1 MADAASVSPA
11 VPKPAHVPDSLV
23 YDFDMFADP
32 SYVANPHARLLEL
45 IQAAPP
51 VFWTPRRGGQW
62 VFLSHNANFQ
72 ASRDWE
78 SFSSEAMSPAEA
90 MALKAKLPP
99 DMNIPRAVPINVD
112 PPMHGKYRIPLQGA
126 FSPKAMEA
134 LKPAIKALADQLID
148 QFAPRGRCE
157 FMAEIAEP
165 MPVQVFLKMMG
176 LPLDRQ
182 QEYRAIVRE
191 HLSQIVPDMMHT
203 IRMLQKIAASMR
215 DTILERRDNPQDDLI
230 SVLWQSKIDGQPT
243 TMADM
248 ENYAVLLFIA
258 GLDTV
263 MNGMGFGIRHIAEDQ
278 ALQDRLRKDP
288 ALIREAVEE
297 LLRRYSFTVPV
308 RRVAKDLVFEG
319 VEMKA
324 GERVLLFLPAADL
337 DGKEFP
343 NPARFDLDR
352 ENKTHIAFNAGPHR
366 CLGSHLARVELQ
378 ILYEQMLE
386 RLPPFRLDPDQP
398 IHYHGGH
405 VIGAEALHLL
415 WDV

>member
-23 YDFDMFADP
+23 YDFDLFADP
-32 SYVANPHARLLEL
+32 AYLANPHARLLEL
-45 IQAAPP
+45 TRTAPP

-62 VFLSHNANFQ
+62 VFIGHGANFK

-78 SFSSEAMSPAEA
+78 SFSSEPMSATEA
-90 MALKAKLPP
+90 GALRAKLPP
-99 DMNIPRAVPINVD
+99 GMKIPRAVPISVD
-112 PPMHGKYRIPLQGA
+112 PPAHAKYRIPLQGA

-134 LKPAIKALADQLID
+134 LKPAIRALANQLID
-148 QFAPRGRCE
+148 QVAGRGRCE

-182 QEYRAIVRE
+182 QEYRKIVRE
-191 HLSQIVPDMMHT
+191 HLANASTDMMKAIT
-203 IRMLQKIAASMR
+203 MLQHIAETMR
-215 DTILERRDNPQDDLI
+215 DTILARRDEPRDDLI
-230 SVLWQSKIDGQPT
+230 SLLWQSKIDGQPT
-243 TMADM
+243 TLEDM
-248 ENYAVLLFIA
+248 ENYGVLLFIA

-278 ALQDRLRKDP
+278 PLQHRLRQNP
-288 ALIREAVEE
+288 ELIREAVEE
-297 LLRRYSFTVPV
+297 LLRRYTFTVPV
-308 RRVAKDLVFEG
+308 RRVAKDLVFDG

-343 NPARFDLDR
+343 DPQRFDLDR

-386 RLPPFRLDPDQP
+386 RLPPFRLDPDQQT
-398 IHYHGGH
+398 HYHGGH
-405 VIGAEALHLL
+405 VVGADSLHLL